1 MQLKE
6 ILSKLMGQIGH
17 ERDEQNIV
25 LHIEERDLASVGML
39 EALNAIAAHSDIF

>member
-6 ILSKLMGQIGH
+6 ILSKLMNVTNN
-17 ERDEQNIV
+17 DEQNIV